1 MAKVLRIFLIYFYYY
16 ICRLETRA
24 PTRIQPKPT
33 ANGEWRS
40 ATLQPISTAVPH
52 LLNGTGSDAP
62 IAPPRRKR
70 ASLQFSNG
78 RPGGFKD
85 VFGNFTRRSSI
96 DSALSFD
103 RTASTKKR
111 RNSSSDIHSD
121 EFCDFSK
128 DLPEKIGLKRKISK
142 VGNKKSDRFFGEN
155 LSDCLSDTPING
167 STPLAIKKDIPT
179 AAKNQHAKDDLD
191 TFIENNVTMV
201 RDNNV
206 DIALRKVENS
216 LQSRTNP
223 SPTTPITV
231 QPTLKEHTLQA
242 EVDLN
247 ASLDKK
253 AEFLMA
259 MLEGYNEEEMAYHKR
274 APVDE
279 PLIVPKRKHGRHI
292 CDDEE
297 KLKLK
302 FQANEKKAEEK
313 SHDTVDAVI
322 KSLENVP
329 VGAKKIEK
337 SHAKQVNTT
346 ATPPPSPTTSN
357 IYEHMEPIEEPIIIP
372 RRVVRKHICDD
383 DEHMHAT
390 LHSNR
395 SDDLKKLDALEPIKR
410 LPDTQSPKK
419 PDRDFSRYR
428 KSLDLSAIDADD
440 AASSPEIERPIRRKD
455 KSLSRENLPT
465 PPPRPTKNTDSLK
478 RDIVNKSIETASQN
492 SSAKLPLSRPVTPPP
507 IATHQS
513 LHHNDSHTRHHYSLD
528 HMHRVPVTPEMG
540 GNERLE
546 TILKKCNSTHSF
558 LTPDLMDQIVNKVYG
573 FKMNWDDHD
582 STMYGGYDDCSSQ
595 VAPSSKLKTRK
606 ISTIRKDFAEK
617 PIVEE
622 IEDASPNT
630 PSTQPMFSIGDKGI
644 TKSDKKEEPAAIQ
657 SEQTDNSITSMNS
670 IDGTASLTSLDSEI
684 SRPSTTNSPPPD
696 AKVIYSITKSVET
709 SFVSKP
715 EAPLPP
721 QEIITPPRAIASLPV
736 AVPLESTKI
745 VQQITAELPLTGK
758 HTKSPDPSVMIKR
771 TDTILEMKPNPSKKD
786 VVNNDLNSIICSLPA
801 APGNKDMT
809 NVLEDIYSNNKSILE
824 DFHQYLEDAHYN
836 EEMFSALQHEEIE
849 HPTNATPPET
859 KLHLVIR
866 KPQTDA
872 KNSHADEEND
882 ADDDN
887 TPMTP
892 PPFYKRRHQ
901 SLFST
906 TITHEDDLPII
917 PDRRGSIVDHDQWFL
932 KHSGVSDI
940 GIEPTQRR
948 GSECLTYDTRKL
960 FPFGRRDKT
969 FSESAEFFENVS
981 PKVLSK
987 SSDHVNV
994 DGLAGDKKRDSLEH
1008 STLLKFFDGNK
1019 KQ

>member
-1 MAKVLRIFLIYFYYY
+1 M
-16 ICRLETRA
+16 
-24 PTRIQPKPT
+24 
-33 ANGEWRS
+33 
-40 ATLQPISTAVPH
+40 
-52 LLNGTGSDAP
+52 
-62 IAPPRRKR
+62 
-70 ASLQFSNG
+70 
-78 RPGGFKD
+78 
-85 VFGNFTRRSSI
+85 FGNFTRRSSI

-103 RTASTKKR
+103 RSASTKKR

-128 DLPEKIGLKRKISK
+128 DLPEKTGLKRKISK

-155 LSDCLSDTPING
+155 LSDCLSATPING
-167 STPLAIKKDIPT
+167 STPLAIKKDIP
-179 AAKNQHAKDDLD
+179 AIVKNQHTKDDLD

-201 RDNNV
+201 RENNV
-206 DIALRKVENS
+206 NIVLPKVES
-216 LQSRTNP
+216 SMQTRTIP
-223 SPTTPITV
+223 PPAPPITV
-231 QPTLKEHTLQA
+231 QPTLNEHTLQA
-242 EVDLN
+242 EIDLN

-259 MLEGYNEEEMAYHKR
+259 MLEGYNKEEMAYHKR

-297 KLKLK
+297 KLKLA
-302 FQANEKKAEEK
+302 FQTKEKKAEEK
-313 SHDTVDAVI
+313 SHETVDAVI
-322 KSLENVP
+322 KSLEKVP
-329 VGAKKIEK
+329 IGKKKIEQ
-337 SHAKQVNTT
+337 SHAKPLNTT
-346 ATPPPSPTTSN
+346 VTPPPSPTTSN
-357 IYEHMEPIEEPIIIP
+357 IYEHMQPIEEPIIIP
-372 RRVVRKHICDD
+372 RRVVRKHICDE
-383 DEHMHAT
+383 DEHMHT
-390 LHSNR
+390 ILHSNR

-428 KSLDLSAIDADD
+428 KSLDLSAIDADE
-440 AASSPEIERPIRRKD
+440 AASSPEIERPIRRKE
-455 KSLSRENLPT
+455 KSLSRESLPT

-478 RDIVNKSIETASQN
+478 RDIVNKPIEAASHKPP
-492 SSAKLPLSRPVTPPP
+492 AKLPLSRPGTPPP
-507 IATHQS
+507 SVIHQS
-513 LHHNDSHTRHHYSLD
+513 LSHNETRHHYSLD
-528 HMHRVPVTPEMG
+528 HMHPVPVTPEAM

-546 TILKKCNSTHSF
+546 SILKKCSSTHSF

-606 ISTIRKDFAEK
+606 ISTIRKEFAEK

-622 IEDASPNT
+622 IEDVTPNT
-630 PSTQPMFSIGDKGI
+630 SSSKPMFSIGDKGI
-644 TKSDKKEEPAAIQ
+644 EKSDTKEEPIVIQ
-657 SEQTDNSITSMNS
+657 SEQTDSSITSMNS
-670 IDGTASLTSLDSEI
+670 IDGTASLTSFDSEI
-684 SRPSTTNSPPPD
+684 SRPSTTYSPPPD
-696 AKVIYSITKSVET
+696 AKVIYSITKPFEPT
-709 SFVSKP
+709 IVSKP
-715 EAPLPP
+715 AAPLPP
-721 QEIITPPRAIASLPV
+721 QESTAVITTPPKSVASLPV
-736 AVPLESTKI
+736 TEPLESTKI
-745 VQQITAELPLTGK
+745 VQQITADLPLTEK
-758 HTKSPDPSVMIKR
+758 LTKSPEPSIMIKR
-771 TDTILEMKPNPSKKD
+771 TDTILEMKPNPPKQNVVASKE
-786 VVNNDLNSIICSLPA
+786 LNSIISSLEA
-801 APGNKDMT
+801 APGANDMT

-836 EEMFSALQHEEIE
+836 EEMFSALQHQEIE
-849 HPTNATPPET
+849 NPIIATPPET

-866 KPQTDA
+866 KQQTDT
-872 KNSHADEEND
+872 KINQADDENDDEND

-892 PPFYKRRHQ
+892 PAFFKRRHQ

-917 PDRRGSIVDHDQWFL
+917 PDRRGSIVDHDQWFN

-940 GIEPTQRR
+940 GIEQPQRR
-948 GSECLTYDTRKL
+948 GSECLPYDTRKL
-960 FPFGRRDKT
+960 FPFGRRDKN

-987 SSDHVNV
+987 SSDHVNL
-994 DGLAGDKKRDSLEH
+994 DGIAAEKKRDSLEH